1 MKKKNHSKPRPES
14 VRSTI
19 AGRILKSQ
27 DKKQRC
33 KKRYMT
39 VGFINKERIRLF
51 KTLEM
56 RNLVQER
63 IL

>member
-1 MKKKNHSKPRPES
+1 MSFQKDNEEKKKHSKPRPES

-39 VGFINKERIRLF
+39 VGFINEER
-51 KTLEM
+51 
-56 RNLVQER
+56 
-63 IL
+63 